1 MPLMLPLCRNL
12 PISSLN
18 VFFSSL
24 RGSVPMPR
32 PSFLGF
38 RCAGRGSCCCNLPA
52 QPHAVQSHSTLGVF
66 NNYLQPWPTQGL
78 QPSLGSP
85 LEALWRGWKT
95 TPNHPKSS
103 NTQHFRARGE
113 LFEPAPRS
121 QAGDQGK
128 VPTMGQHQG
137 PRQTSAQEDAL
148 LGGWGLSVKPPGW
161 KRGTRWGPC
170 WHPESFG

>member
-1 MPLMLPLCRNL
+1 
-12 PISSLN
+12 
-18 VFFSSL
+18 
-24 RGSVPMPR
+24 MPR
-32 PSFLGF
+32 PCFLGF
-38 RCAGRGSCCCNLPA
+38 GCAGRGSCCCNLPA

-128 VPTMGQHQG
+128 VPTVGQHRG
-137 PRQTSAQEDAL
+137 PRQTSSAQEDAL

-161 KRGTRWGPC
+161 KRGDPVGSLPASREFWVSWC
-170 WHPESFG
+170 WMKLLR